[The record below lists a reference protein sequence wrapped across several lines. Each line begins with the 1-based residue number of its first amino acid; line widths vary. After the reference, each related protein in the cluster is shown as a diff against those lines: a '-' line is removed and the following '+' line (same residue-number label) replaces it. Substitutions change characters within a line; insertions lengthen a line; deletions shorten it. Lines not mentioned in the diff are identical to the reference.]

1 MSSPVTTLDL
11 RFSDENAVAT
21 GWDETLHALEAAEMW
36 WVTTVR
42 GDGRPH
48 TTPLV
53 AVWVGEAL
61 YFCTGD
67 AEQKAVNLRSN
78 AHVTLTTG
86 CNNWDSGLDVV
97 VEGNAVPVTDNDL
110 LQDLAHA
117 WTRRWDGR
125 WQFQVGD
132 GGFRHQDAASR
143 VLVFEVK
150 PDRVLAFAKGNP
162 FSYTRHRF

>member
-1 MSSPVTTLDL
+1 MSTPVTTVDP

-21 GWDETLHALEAAEMW
+21 GWEETRLALEAAEVW

-42 GDGRPH
+42 RDGRPH

-53 AVWVGEAL
+53 AVWYGKAL

-67 AEQKAVNLRSN
+67 TEQKAVNLRGNS
-78 AHVTLTTG
+78 HVTLTTG

-97 VEGNAVPVTDNDL
+97 VEGDAVVVTDEDV
-110 LQDLAHA
+110 LQHLASA

-125 WQFQVGD
+125 WQYQVRD
-132 GGFRHQDAASR
+132 GGFKHPDVDGR
-143 VLVFEVK
+143 VLVFEVA
-150 PDRVLAFAKGNP
+150 PARVLAFAKGNP
-162 FSYTRHRF
+162 FSYTKHSF